1 MTAVNARRPARCR
14 ARFVLLT
21 GCLGLLSCRATQ
33 PGPTVESVALAL
45 ATPSVVTTD
54 SSQAAAPP
62 FEDVSRA
69 VGLDFSHINGM
80 QGDLTLVEVIG
91 SGVAFFDYDNDG
103 DLDIYLVQG
112 HPLAPVAESAGTL
125 IPAPPTVDPP
135 MDRLYRNDLRT
146 LPDGTTTLQFTD
158 VTEASGIRATG
169 YGMGVATGDYD
180 QDGWMDLYVTN
191 WGPNQL
197 WRNQGDGSFVD
208 VTAASGTGDPRWST
222 AAVFV
227 DVDRDRWPDLF
238 VVNYLDY
245 SYARHRTCYYRDGMQ
260 REDYCGVE
268 SYNPEPAVLYR
279 NRGDGSFEDLSLATG
294 VIADY
299 GPGLGV
305 VAPDVNSDG
314 WPDLYVANDRTENLL
329 WVNQGGKHFV
339 NEARARGVAVNEDGL
354 AEAGMGVILADLTD
368 DALEDIF
375 LTHFADETNTLYVP
389 DADGYFSD
397 QSDESGLGLPSLP
410 FTAFGVGAV
419 DLENDGDLDIATLN
433 GEVRIILEQ
442 QAAGDPFPVKQR
454 NQLFRNLGGGQF
466 EEISSSAGP
475 RLSEL
480 GVGRGL
486 AVGDVD
492 NDGDGDILMSDNNG
506 PARLLLNTMGQD
518 QAWIGLRLVDGTP
531 PRDQV
536 GARVDLLRGGG
547 RPPLVRRVQTASGYL
562 SSGDPRV
569 LFGLG
574 DDPTFERLR
583 VTWPSGEVEEWP
595 SMEAGRYQT
604 LVRGRGRPPSAP

>member
-1 MTAVNARRPARCR
+1 MTAVNRRRPAGFRV
-14 ARFVLLT
+14 FVVLLA
-21 GCLGLLSCRATQ
+21 GCLGLLGCREAQ
-33 PGPTVESVALAL
+33 PGPTTESVALAS
-45 ATPSVVTTD
+45 ATPLVTTPA
-54 SSQAAAPP
+54 SSPSATPP
-62 FEDVSRA
+62 FEDVTRA

-91 SGVAFFDYDNDG
+91 SGAAFFDYDNDG

-112 HPLAPVAESAGTL
+112 HPLVPVAQAAGTL
-125 IPAPPTVDPP
+125 IPAPPAQDPP
-135 MDRLYRNDLRT
+135 MDRLYRNDLGAG
-146 LPDGTTTLQFTD
+146 PDGKPILHFTD

-180 QDGWMDLYVTN
+180 QDGWVDLYITN

-222 AAVFV
+222 AATFV
-227 DVDRDRWPDLF
+227 DFDRDAWPDLF

-268 SYNPEPAVLYR
+268 SFNPEPAVLYR
-279 NRGDGSFEDLSLATG
+279 NRGDGSFEDVSLATG
-294 VIADY
+294 VVAAY

-305 VAPDVNSDG
+305 VAPDVNNDA
-314 WPDLYVANDRTENLL
+314 WPDLYVANDRTENQL
-329 WVNQGGKHFV
+329 WVNQGGQRFT
-339 NEARARGVAVNEDGL
+339 NEARQRGVAVNEDGL
-354 AEAGMGVILADLTD
+354 AEAGMGAILADLTD
-368 DALEDIF
+368 DGIEDIF
-375 LTHFADETNTLYVP
+375 LTHFTDEANTLYVS

-397 QSDESGLGLPSLP
+397 QSAESGLGLPSLP
-410 FTAFGVGAV
+410 FTAFGVGPV

-454 NQLFRNLGGGQF
+454 NQLFRNLGGGRF
-466 EEISSSAGP
+466 EEISGSAGP
-475 RLSEL
+475 RFSEL

-518 QAWIGLRLVDGTP
+518 QGWIGLRLVDGAP
-531 PRDQV
+531 PRDQL
-536 GARVDLLRGGG
+536 GARVELGRGDA

-562 SSGDPRV
+562 SSGDPRL

-574 DDPTFERLR
+574 DDPTFERIR
-583 VTWPSGEVEEWP
+583 VTWPSGEVEEWA
-595 SMEAGRYQT
+595 SMQAGRYHT
-604 LVRGRGRPPSAP
+604 LVRGGGRPPSAP